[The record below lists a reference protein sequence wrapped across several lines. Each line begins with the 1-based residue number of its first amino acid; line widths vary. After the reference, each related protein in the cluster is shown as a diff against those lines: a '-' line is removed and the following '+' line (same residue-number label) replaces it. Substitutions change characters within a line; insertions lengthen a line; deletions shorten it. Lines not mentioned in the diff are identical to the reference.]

1 MKKIKLTQG
10 QFAQVDDSDYPW
22 LNVWK
27 WHARR
32 CKFTYYALR
41 ASKRING
48 KQKVIHMHRLIM
60 NTPDNEEV
68 DHRDFNGLNCQRHNM
83 RNCTHGQN
91 MKNRKSRGRS
101 RYLGVHILDCTIKGK
116 IYSYI
121 VAQIYINGKNA
132 HLGCFKTEEL
142 AAKAYDEKAK
152 EIHGE
157 FANLNFKEF
166 PLNKGEA

>member
-10 QFAQVDDSDYPW
+10 QFAQVDNSDYPW
-22 LNVWK
+22 LNVWR
-27 WHARR
+27 WYARR
-32 CKFTYYALR
+32 CKATYYAVRREKGRNDKL
-41 ASKRING
+41 
-48 KQKVIHMHRLIM
+48 IHMHREIM
-60 NTPDNEEV
+60 DTPDDLEV

-83 RNCTHGQN
+83 RNCTHNQN
-91 MKNRKSRGRS
+91 MKNRKPHGRS

-157 FANLNFKEF
+157 FANLNFKESL
-166 PLNKGEA
+166 LNKGEA